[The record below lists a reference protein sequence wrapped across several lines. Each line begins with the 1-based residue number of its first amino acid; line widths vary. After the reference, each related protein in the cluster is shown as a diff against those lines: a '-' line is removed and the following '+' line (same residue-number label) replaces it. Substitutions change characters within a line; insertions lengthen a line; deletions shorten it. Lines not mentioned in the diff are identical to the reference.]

1 MGGWAAART
10 DGAHTLT
17 PTPPSFPPQY
27 LHLPEETV
35 PNTHKRPAK
44 AATEG
49 GFGGEREGERRPRFG
64 GERSG
69 GDRKEGGFKPRFG
82 SDEGYKRT
90 ERPAQ
95 A

>member
-1 MGGWAAART
+1 M
-10 DGAHTLT
+10 
-17 PTPPSFPPQY
+17 
-27 LHLPEETV
+27 HLPEETV